1 MNPQM
6 GPGLR
11 KAKDLPLWSQGE
23 AGSSFR
29 HPVIVAPMPRV
40 DFYRILGVSREASE
54 DVIKKAYRKLVF
66 EHHPDRNPHSKQAE
80 EKIREINAAYEVIG
94 DAEAR
99 RNYDRLNWGDEF
111 APDVVDV
118 TVLLEEMERKLF
130 DEGRKELFALLVK
143 DVTTIK
149 AELALI
155 RERVVKEQ
163 GYDSFKETL
172 VHQRAAEV
180 MPDLVTDEM
189 NGRKTRL
196 VEVATQ
202 MMVSQGVVARNDEG
216 GIRSLR
222 SRLDEQFN
230 RGRLHGF
237 ASALELFYER
247 R

>member
-1 MNPQM
+1 
-6 GPGLR
+6 
-11 KAKDLPLWSQGE
+11 
-23 AGSSFR
+23 
-29 HPVIVAPMPRV
+29 MPRV
-40 DFYRILGVSREASE
+40 DFYRVLGVSREASD

-66 EHHPDRNPHSKQAE
+66 EHHPDRNPNSQEAE

-118 TVLLEEMERKLF
+118 AVLLEEMEKKLF
-130 DEGRKELFALLVK
+130 DEGRKELFALLMK
-143 DVTTIK
+143 DVPRIK

-155 RERVVKEQ
+155 RERVVKDQ

-172 VHQRAAEV
+172 VHERAAEI
-180 MPDLVTDEM
+180 MPELATEEM
-189 NGRKTRL
+189 EGRRKRL
-196 VEVATQ
+196 IEVATQ
-202 MMVSQGVVARNDEG
+202 MMVSQGVVGRNDEG

-222 SRLDEQFN
+222 ARLDEQFKK
-230 RGRLHGF
+230 GRLHGF
-237 ASALELFYER
+237 ASALELLYER

>member
-1 MNPQM
+1 
-6 GPGLR
+6 
-11 KAKDLPLWSQGE
+11 
-23 AGSSFR
+23 
-29 HPVIVAPMPRV
+29 MPRV
-40 DFYRILGVSREASE
+40 DFYRILGVSREASD
-54 DVIKKAYRKLVF
+54 DVIKKAYRRLVF
-66 EHHPDRNPHSKQAE
+66 EHHPDRNPDSTEAE
-80 EKIREINAAYEVIG
+80 ERIREINAAYEVIG

-118 TVLLEEMERKLF
+118 AVLLEEMEKKLF
-130 DEGRKELFALLVK
+130 DEGRKELFALLMK
-143 DVTTIK
+143 DVPRIK

-155 RERVVKEQ
+155 RERVVKDQ

-172 VHQRAAEV
+172 IHARAAEV
-180 MPDLVTDEM
+180 MPELATEEM
-189 NGRKTRL
+189 EGRRKRL

-202 MMVSQGVVARNDEG
+202 MMVSQGVVGRNDEG

-222 SRLDEQFN
+222 ARLGEHFQK
-230 RGRLHGF
+230 GRLHGF

>member
-1 MNPQM
+1 
-6 GPGLR
+6 
-11 KAKDLPLWSQGE
+11 
-23 AGSSFR
+23 
-29 HPVIVAPMPRV
+29 MPRV
-40 DFYRILGVSREASE
+40 DFYLILGVSRDASD

-66 EHHPDRNPHSKQAE
+66 EHHPDRNPNSKEAE
-80 EKIREINAAYEVIG
+80 EKIREINAAYEIIG

-118 TVLLEEMERKLF
+118 GALLEEMEKKLF
-130 DEGRKELFALLVK
+130 DEGRKELFAVLMK
-143 DVTTIK
+143 DVPRIK
-149 AELALI
+149 AELALV

-172 VHQRAAEV
+172 VHQRAAEI
-180 MPDLVTDEM
+180 MPELATDEM
-189 NGRKTRL
+189 EGRRKRL
-196 VEVATQ
+196 VDVATQ
-202 MMVSQGVVARNDEG
+202 MMVSQGVVGRNDEA

-222 SRLDEQFN
+222 ARLDEQFKK
-230 RGRLHGF
+230 GRLHGF